1 MGLKNWLVVAMV
13 LYKVSEVAKL
23 LKVNRNFV
31 YKLINSGQLKAVN
44 VGSIKVRHDDLMA
57 YLDGCRI

>member
-1 MGLKNWLVVAMV
+1 MLKNWLVVTM

-31 YKLINSGQLKAVN
+31 YNLINTGQLKAVR
-44 VGSIKVRHDDLMA
+44 VGAIKVRHDDLMA
-57 YLDGCRI
+57 YLEGCQI

>member
-1 MGLKNWLVVAMV
+1 MV